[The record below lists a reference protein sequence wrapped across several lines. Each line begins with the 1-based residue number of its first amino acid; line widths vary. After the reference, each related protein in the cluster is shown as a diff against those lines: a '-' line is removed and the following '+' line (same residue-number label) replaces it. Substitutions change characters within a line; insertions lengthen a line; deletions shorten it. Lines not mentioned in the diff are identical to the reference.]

1 MAFFAWL
8 LCLADSCFGKVG
20 RIPLLKVVLKCS
32 IDIHS
37 AIIFETLHC
46 LTFIRISKSKV
57 NSDWSESYQ
66 SLKKLSKVSFKYWDE
81 GTDMV
86 KYLLV
91 TLCRIPDW
99 KNDLWKNAEI
109 CGLIN
114 SILSHIMVEMH
125 HGTSI
130 FGQNTN
136 KIS

>member
-1 MAFFAWL
+1 
-8 LCLADSCFGKVG
+8 
-20 RIPLLKVVLKCS
+20 
-32 IDIHS
+32 
-37 AIIFETLHC
+37 
-46 LTFIRISKSKV
+46 
-57 NSDWSESYQ
+57 
-66 SLKKLSKVSFKYWDE
+66 
-81 GTDMV
+81 MV

-136 KIS
+136 KISQVLIIIITMATVLQLIFRLYQKTMENFLLAMDQDK